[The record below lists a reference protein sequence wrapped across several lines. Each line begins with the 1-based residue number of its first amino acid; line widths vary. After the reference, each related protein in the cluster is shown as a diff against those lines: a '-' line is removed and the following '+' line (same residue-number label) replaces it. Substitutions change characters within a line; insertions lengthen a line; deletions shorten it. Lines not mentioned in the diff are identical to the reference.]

1 MKSQIQ
7 SKPSLIGRKQ
17 ELERLRH
24 ALSTPGPQLIAV
36 YGRRRVGK
44 TYLVRTFFD
53 TRIVFELV
61 GANKTSAKQQ
71 LKNFSQVLFSHGYA
85 VGAPPSWSDA
95 FLMLQQYLE
104 QKLASGDKQ
113 VVFLDELPWLASR
126 KSGFLEAF
134 SYFWNSWG
142 TRQQN
147 LIVVICGSAA
157 AWMMRKVLQDK
168 GGLHNRVTLKLQV
181 LPFTLK
187 ETEAFLA
194 ERAPG
199 LNRRLILELYMAL
212 GGIPYY
218 LGYVRAGQSAAQN
231 IQAIVFDKA
240 APLAGEFNSLY
251 ASLFDDHERH
261 VAVIRFLKKKQCGF
275 TSNEIAAHTKLT
287 RGGGLTRTLEELE
300 QTGFIQHLPSF
311 TGPKRGMTYK
321 LVDPFTLF
329 HLTWVEINGRPLD
342 ADRWTALHSTPAWHA
357 WSGYAFEMAC
367 LQHVRQIKA
376 SLGIAGVF
384 SESTSWRH
392 VSTGPHDPG
401 AQIDL
406 LIDRKDQ
413 VINLCEIKFTNDP
426 FTVSANYAKDLRNK
440 ESVFRKKTGTKKAI
454 FITLISAQGLDANS
468 HSLGLI
474 ANTVTA
480 DALFS

>member
-1 MKSQIQ
+1 MNSPVR
-7 SKPSLIGRKQ
+7 SKPLLIGREREQ
-17 ELERLRH
+17 EQLEH

-53 TRIVFELV
+53 SRIVFELV

-71 LKNFSQVLFSHGYA
+71 LKNFSQVLFSRGHA
-85 VGAPPSWSDA
+85 VGVPASWSDA

-104 QKLASGDKQ
+104 PKLTSADKQ
-113 VVFLDELPWLASR
+113 VIFLDELPWLASR

-134 SYFWNSWG
+134 THFWNSWG

-157 AWMMRKVLQDK
+157 AWMIRKVLQDR
-168 GGLHNRVTLKLQV
+168 GGLHNRVTLRLQV

-194 ERAPG
+194 AKAPG

-218 LGYVRAGQSAAQN
+218 LDYVRAGRSAAQN

-240 APLAGEFNSLY
+240 APLAAEFNSLY
-251 ASLFDDHERH
+251 ASLFEDYERH
-261 VAVIRFLKKKQCGF
+261 ETVIRFLKQKQAGF
-275 TSNEIAAHTKLT
+275 TSIEIAAHTRLT
-287 RGGGLTRTLEELE
+287 SGGGLTRTLEELE
-300 QTGFIQHLPSF
+300 QAGFIQHMPSF
-311 TGPKRGMTYK
+311 TGPKRGVLYK

-329 HLTWVEINGRPLD
+329 HLAWIEKTPRPLD

-357 WSGYAFEMAC
+357 WSGYAFEMTC

-376 SLGIAGVF
+376 SLGIAGVY

-392 VSTGPHDPG
+392 VSTGPNDPG

-426 FTVSANYAKDLRNK
+426 FTVNANYAKDLRNK

-480 DALFS
+480 DDLFA